1 MSDQALRRLPIPT
14 LCLVTDLSVFDHNVS
29 SLVDAVSSAVDNG
42 VNMVQIRDPE
52 LDEDDF
58 RFLVHNIAVS
68 VSDRAIIIVN
78 PSRRRIPL
86 IEGVDGVQL
95 AENASMTVPEVR
107 AIFGSAS
114 LVGRSVHSMEGAL
127 SATAAGA
134 DFLVLGTIFPSASH
148 PGGDWH
154 GTDIIGEVV
163 RETHLPV
170 IGIGGITAANV
181 AGLMST
187 GACGVAVVR
196 SILGSSDPGAAASEL
211 RQALDAVI
219 G

>member
-1 MSDQALRRLPIPT
+1 MSDQARRRLPTPT
-14 LCLVTDLSVFDHNVS
+14 LCLVTDLSVFDHDVS
-29 SLVDAVSSAVDNG
+29 RMLGAVSNAVDNG

-52 LDEDDF
+52 LNEKDF
-58 RFLVHNIAVS
+58 GSLVHDITVS
-68 VSDRAIIIVN
+68 VNNRAIIIVN

-114 LVGRSVHSMEGAL
+114 LVGRSVHSIEGAL
-127 SATAAGA
+127 AATAAGA

-148 PGGDWH
+148 SGGDWH
-154 GTDIIGEVV
+154 GTDIVGEAV
-163 RETHLPV
+163 RETHSPV

-181 AGLMST
+181 AGVMSA

-211 RQALDAVI
+211 REALDAAM